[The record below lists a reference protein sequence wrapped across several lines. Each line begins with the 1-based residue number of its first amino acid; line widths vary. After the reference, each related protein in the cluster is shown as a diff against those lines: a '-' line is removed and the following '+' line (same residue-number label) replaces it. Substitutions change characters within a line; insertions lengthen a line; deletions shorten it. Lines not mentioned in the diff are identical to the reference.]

1 MNLIRREPGS
11 PDMDHQNVRERT
23 DPVLLL
29 MTASILAGGLRC
41 FSAGGG
47 NGMGGAHECP
57 DMGGTGAVGVLSCT
71 GRLVRV
77 AAWLFWNWIM

>member
-1 MNLIRREPGS
+1 MNLIQREPGS

-41 FSAGGG
+41 FSVWGEW
-47 NGMGGAHECP
+47 H
-57 DMGGTGAVGVLSCT
+57 
-71 GRLVRV
+71 GRC
-77 AAWLFWNWIM
+77 A

>member
-1 MNLIRREPGS
+1 MNLIQREPGN

-23 DPVLLL
+23 DPVPLL

-47 NGMGGAHECP
+47 EWH
-57 DMGGTGAVGVLSCT
+57 
-71 GRLVRV
+71 GRC
-77 AAWLFWNWIM
+77 A